1 MIRLIKLKSED
12 IGSTFIFAVGDE
24 GESTINRYNE
34 DAAMSFLCQPHAHID
49 FKIIKEADFN
59 LEDANE
65 LDYLEAFEV
74 LEVYG
79 DPETNYGEMN
89 EAFEMLWNK

>member
-1 MIRLIKLKSED
+1 MKLKGED
-12 IGSTFIFAVGDE
+12 TGATFIFAIGDE
-24 GESTINRYNE
+24 GKSTINRYNE
-34 DAAMSFLCQPHAHID
+34 DAAMSFLCQSHAPIN

-65 LDYLEAFEV
+65 LDYIEAFEV

-79 DPETNYGEMN
+79 NPETNYGEMN